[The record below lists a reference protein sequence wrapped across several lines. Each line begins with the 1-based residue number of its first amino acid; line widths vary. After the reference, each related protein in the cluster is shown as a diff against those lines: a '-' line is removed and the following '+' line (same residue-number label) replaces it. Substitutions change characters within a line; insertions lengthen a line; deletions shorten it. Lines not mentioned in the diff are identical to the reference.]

1 MLSMLIRFSHAALFA
16 QPSKYTI
23 SYKNKSLSCESHIA
37 HIFDEKAFCSSR
49 FVI

>member
-1 MLSMLIRFSHAALFA
+1 MLSMLIRFSYALFA

-23 SYKNKSLSCESHIA
+23 SYKNKSLFCESRIA

-49 FVI
+49 FV